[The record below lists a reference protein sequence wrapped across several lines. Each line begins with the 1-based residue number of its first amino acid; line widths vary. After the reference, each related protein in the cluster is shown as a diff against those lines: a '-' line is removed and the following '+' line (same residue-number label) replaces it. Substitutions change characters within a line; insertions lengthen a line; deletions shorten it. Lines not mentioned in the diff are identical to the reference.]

1 MPFERPS
8 LTDLMSRA
16 ITDIESR
23 LDGADASLRRMLLN
37 ILAKM
42 QAGSVHGL
50 YGYLDWIALQGMPDT
65 ATDEHLERWA
75 SIWSKQ
81 RKAASKSSCPNVN
94 FAGTDGSVIPI
105 GTLLKR
111 ADGFEYETTTQG
123 VIADGSVNVSIE
135 AVKAGSASNAAT
147 STQLKL
153 PSPVAGVQSTAIAGE
168 LAGGAD
174 IESDESLLGRYLSRI
189 RQAPHGGADFDYVD
203 WALEVS
209 GVTRA
214 WPYPRELG
222 AGTVTVRFMTDDLTA
237 DGIPAAESVTA
248 VQSYID
254 NVRPVTADVFV
265 VAPVAVPINPAVN
278 LSPNSAAVQ
287 AAVQAELSDLLKREA
302 IPGATILISHLREA
316 ISIAMGETDHVLVS
330 PVADISHTTGQI
342 PVLGTITWG
351 DLP

>member
-1 MPFERPS
+1 MPFERPNLS
-8 LTDLMSRA
+8 ELISRA
-16 ITDIESR
+16 VADIESR
-23 LDGADASLRRMLLN
+23 LDGADATLRRALLN

-50 YGYLDWIALQGMPDT
+50 YGYLEWIALQGMPDT
-65 ATDEHLERWA
+65 AEVEQLERWA
-75 SIWSKQ
+75 SIWGKK
-81 RKAASKSSCPNVN
+81 RKASSKSSGLVT
-94 FAGTDGSVIPI
+94 FTGSDGSEIPL

-111 ADGFEYETTTQG
+111 ADGFEYATTAEG
-123 VIADGSVNVSIE
+123 VVADGTVEVTIE
-135 AVKAGSASNAAT
+135 AVEAGADFNAPEN
-147 STQLKL
+147 TQLKL
-153 PSPVAGVQSTAIAGE
+153 PSPVSGVQSTAVSGE

-174 IESDESLLGRYLSRI
+174 TENDDDLRSRLLTRI
-189 RQAPHGGADFDYVD
+189 RQAPHGGADFDYVE

-214 WPYPRELG
+214 WAYPRELG

-254 NVRPVTADVFV
+254 NVRPVTADVTV
-265 VAPVAVPINPAVN
+265 VAPVAVAMNPVINLN
-278 LSPNSAAVQ
+278 PNNAAVQ
-287 AAVQAELSDLLKREA
+287 AAVEAELSDLLKREA
-302 IPGATILISHLREA
+302 IPGATILVSHLREA

-330 PVADISHTTGQI
+330 PATDVDHSTGQI

-351 DLP
+351 DLS

>member
-1 MPFERPS
+1 MTFDRPS
-8 LTDLMSRA
+8 LAKLMNRA
-16 ITDIESR
+16 IADIESR
-23 LDGADASLRRMLLN
+23 LDGADASLRRTLLG

-50 YGYLDWIALQGMPDT
+50 YGYLDYIALQGMPDT
-65 ATDEHLERWA
+65 ATGGHLERWA

-81 RKAASKSSCPNVN
+81 RKTASRTVGTVT
-94 FAGTDGSVIPI
+94 FTGTAGSGIPL
-105 GTLLKR
+105 GTMLKR
-111 ADGFEYETTTQG
+111 ADGFEYETTAEG
-123 VIADGSVNVSIE
+123 VVADGTAEVAIVAI
-135 AVKAGSASNAAT
+135 VAGAASNAAA

-153 PSPVAGVQSTAIAGE
+153 PSPVAGVQSSAIAGE

-174 IESDESLLGRYLSRI
+174 TESDESLLGRYLSRI

-214 WPYPRELG
+214 WAYPRELG
-222 AGTVTVRFMTDDLTA
+222 AGTVTVRIMTDDLTV

-265 VAPVAVPINPAVN
+265 VAPVAKPMSPTINLN
-278 LSPNSAAVQ
+278 PNSAAVQ
-287 AAVQAELSDLLKREA
+287 AEIGRA
-302 IPGATILISHLREA
+302 
-316 ISIAMGETDHVLVS
+316 HV
-330 PVADISHTTGQI
+330 
-342 PVLGTITWG
+342 
-351 DLP
+351 